1 MNIRRKEE
9 YNRSNISVL
18 MGLTKSTTTQS
29 TIVCSVLVAFLV
41 LAMICSTLPSCHAR
55 TEPNKV
61 HVVCKPMDPCVND
74 KGCKAM
80 CVGPNKVHMVC
91 KPMDPCVNDKGCE
104 AMCVGMGMPFWIPL
118 CKGSIYP
125 MCCCV
130 GPQTH

>member
-80 CVGPNKVHMVC
+80 CVGMS
-91 KPMDPCVNDKGCE
+91 
-104 AMCVGMGMPFWIPL
+104 MPFWIPL
-118 CKGSIYP
+118 CKGSIFP

-130 GPQTH
+130 EPQTH